1 MHIYPGTSVC
11 LTWTSVAMATATDA
25 ALHSLITLIVTE
37 VMMVTGREDI
47 QYEANDER
55 LHGGWWL
62 SKVHLSLWVALS

>member
-1 MHIYPGTSVC
+1 
-11 LTWTSVAMATATDA
+11 MATATDA